1 MNTQPHHPHPASAP
15 HTAPIGAARRSL
27 QQRLKALQAGLR
39 AALRAFKTHQAKPAP
54 RD

>member
-15 HTAPIGAARRSL
+15 HTAPVGAARRSL

-39 AALRAFKTHQAKPAP
+39 AALRAFRTHPVKQTS
-54 RD
+54 R